1 MTSGNS
7 ETFGKVGRI
16 IPDILK
22 ITTVK
27 EPVWLPLGQRASF
40 VLEGDVDHPW
50 DGSGRSGDLHGSV
63 CNEIP
68 VSQNAAKVHLEAR
81 KEVLPD
87 DNHLLATL
95 EPALCEGEGLD
106 DWALH
111 KQLVM
116 GGVIPILWG
125 ARAGR
130 PTSRTL
136 TTMLAEKHTFNE
148 IVTDE
153 NIKDVFNQNSQRLSR
168 IIEAIKMK
176 PSIVHTCCYGR
187 ICFG

>member
-1 MTSGNS
+1 M
-7 ETFGKVGRI
+7 
-16 IPDILK
+16 
-22 ITTVK
+22 
-27 EPVWLPLGQRASF
+27 WLPLGQRASF
-40 VLEGDVDHPW
+40 VLEGDVNHPW

-68 VSQNAAKVHLEAR
+68 VSQNAAKVNLEAR

-95 EPALCEGEGLD
+95 KPALCKGEGLD

-116 GGVIPILWG
+116 GRIIPILWG

-136 TTMLAEKHTFNE
+136 TTMLAERKKTHTFNE
-148 IVTDE
+148 KVTEE
-153 NIKDVFNQNSQRLSR
+153 NMMNVAYHSTSTNR
-168 IIEAIKMK
+168 IAY
-176 PSIVHTCCYGR
+176 H
-187 ICFG
+187 